1 MRRPHRITVYPT
13 VQVDDG
19 YGGTKPGPGAPVAVR
34 CIVQPAVSE
43 MDAVSGYATEPV
55 YRVIARRLPAGPW
68 SRVEWDGGTWQVV
81 GDPKHFSG
89 SRRVTHDEALIRR
102 R

>member
-1 MRRPHRITVYPT
+1 MYPT

-19 YGGTKPGPGAPVAVR
+19 YGGTKPGVGAPVTVG
-34 CIVQPAVSE
+34 CIVQPATSE
-43 MDAVSGYATEPV
+43 TDAVSGYAIEPV

-68 SRVEWDGGTWQVV
+68 SRVEWDGDTWQVV
-81 GDPKHFSG
+81 DDPKRFRG
-89 SRRVTHDEALIRR
+89 SRRVAHDEALIRR